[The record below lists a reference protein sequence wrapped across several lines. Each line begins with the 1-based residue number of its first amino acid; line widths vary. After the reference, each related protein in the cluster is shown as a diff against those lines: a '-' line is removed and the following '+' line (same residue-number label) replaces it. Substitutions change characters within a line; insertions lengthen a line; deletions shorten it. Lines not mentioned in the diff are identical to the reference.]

1 MTTDEVKKQKKNYQK
16 PEVTAIDL
24 AADEVLAAGCKTA
37 SAAAAPGTP
46 FCVDIGGCSVIGS

>member
-1 MTTDEVKKQKKNYQK
+1 MTTDEIKDQKKKYEK
-16 PEVTAIDL
+16 PEVTVIDL

-37 SAAAAPGTP
+37 STTAAPGTP